1 MHLLEQTEHRPYPL
15 STKPW
20 IMTQTWNRLL
30 FAHWP
35 VPISALKAYVPPAF
49 TIDTY
54 DGVAWIGIVPFEISH
69 LRMRG
74 LPPVPYTSY
83 FLQINVRTYV
93 VMNNKPGIFL
103 FSLDATNPLAVA
115 AARAFFHLPY
125 YNAKIDV
132 DIEQDSLHYTSKRTH
147 KNAPQ
152 ADFSAKYKPISTH
165 YQASIGSLDDWLT
178 ARYCLYTLNKKQLYR
193 GEIHHAPWP
202 LQQAEADI
210 SVNAMHPILSSS
222 ILQTQPLLHYVEQIK
237 ALFWLLE
244 KI

>member
-15 STKPW
+15 SSKPW

-35 VPISALKAYVPPAF
+35 VPISVLKAYVLPAF

-54 DGVAWIGIVPFEISH
+54 DGIAWISIVPFEISH

-83 FLQINVRTYV
+83 FPEINVRTYV
-93 VMNNKPGIFL
+93 VMDGKPGVFF

-115 AARAFFHLPY
+115 TARAFFHLPY

-132 DIEQDSLHYTSKRTH
+132 NIQQDAIHYTSQRTH

-152 ADFSAKYKPISTH
+152 AQFIAKYKPISPIF
-165 YQASIGSLDDWLT
+165 QASIGSLDDWLT
-178 ARYCLYTLNKKQLYR
+178 ARYCLYTSNKSQLYR

-202 LQQAEADI
+202 LQQAEAILSD
-210 SVNAMHPILSSS
+210 NRMHPALSPS
-222 ILQTQPLLHYVEQIK
+222 ILQTQPILHYVEQIK
-237 ALFWLLE
+237 ALFWSLD